1 MNEPE
6 FTRSEKEIQAE
17 ILAEPEVDDQRN
29 RKPGLKRVL
38 LTALLMV
45 GVIVVGL
52 GFGYR
57 YWQELQSTLDR
68 MDKAVSEAE
77 QRQIGY
83 RQQLDSLR
91 QAMEMQ
97 QQQLAAAK
105 ARQAAQEGQRDQ
117 GQQRLEQE
125 RLRLQQQW
133 AEMRE
138 ALQAP
143 PQQIQPDS
151 SGWVLAEVEYLI
163 QAANYRL
170 LLARDVGTAIQALE
184 IAERRLRQAVGPQWI
199 GVRERLTADIS
210 RLQAVALPD
219 PAALSARLTGLEQE
233 ITSLKLVATESAAE
247 APGPAVQTT
256 TPLQERSFK
265 TMLRDGWDGLRSVLV
280 IRRHDQPP
288 SIGLPPEQQYFVYQ
302 NLRLQLAAARLAL
315 LRGDQGQY
323 QASLQRVEQWLREFF
338 DSESAATQAVLGKL
352 DDLSQINLSPVLP
365 DISGSLLDLR
375 QRLQSVG
382 EEGAAE

>member
-17 ILAEPEVDDQRN
+17 ILAEPEVDHQRN
-29 RKPGLKRVL
+29 RKPGLKLVL

-57 YWQELQSTLDR
+57 YWQELQSTLGQ

-77 QRQIGY
+77 QRQTGY

-151 SGWVLAEVEYLI
+151 SGWILAEVEYLI

-280 IRRHDQPP
+280 IRRHDQPL

-323 QASLQRVEQWLREFF
+323 QASLQRVEQWLLEFF
-338 DSESAATQAVLGKL
+338 DAESAATQAVLGKL

-375 QRLQSVG
+375 QRLQSGG